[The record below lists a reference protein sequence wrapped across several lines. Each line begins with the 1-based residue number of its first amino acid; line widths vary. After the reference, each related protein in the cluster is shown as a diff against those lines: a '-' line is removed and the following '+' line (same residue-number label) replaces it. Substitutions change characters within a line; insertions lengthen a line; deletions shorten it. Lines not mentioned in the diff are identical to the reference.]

1 MAYARFMFK
10 CDPNQ
15 WLPVSDD
22 EDKNDRKY
30 RMLDT
35 TCRLNNSNLITFILY
50 NLKMFKNKQLKKN
63 LFRFFVGFDVKVK
76 V

>member
-30 RMLDT
+30 AGYYL
-35 TCRLNNSNLITFILY
+35 
-50 NLKMFKNKQLKKN
+50 
-63 LFRFFVGFDVKVK
+63 
-76 V
+76 

>member
-1 MAYARFMFK
+1 MQINGKKNHQHFMAYARFMFK

-22 EDKNDRKY
+22 EDKNDRNY

-35 TCRLNNSNLITFILY
+35 TCRINLQSDHIY
-50 NLKMFKNKQLKKN
+50 
-63 LFRFFVGFDVKVK
+63 FV
-76 V
+76 

>member
-22 EDKNDRKY
+22 EDKKDRKY
-30 RMLDT
+30 AGYYL
-35 TCRLNNSNLITFILY
+35 
-50 NLKMFKNKQLKKN
+50 
-63 LFRFFVGFDVKVK
+63 
-76 V
+76 